1 MRKINTF
8 WNWFQDNNQ
17 TIKNFINE
25 TPKSQKQISHWIK
38 HRLGFYCKELDYMI
52 IFPKKPTE
60 KTELIITANGNP
72 EYFTQVTELIKHAPV
87 LKHWKFTAFI
97 QPTVHIEKIMDGL
110 DEPYVFQEITIKTS
124 EIKFLPLA
132 YDEKTKKLNI
142 IVYLK
147 NYNIHCNTKT
157 WKEAVFI
164 IMQDIFGEKYVYEHI
179 NFVQLARMP
188 EEDDDHLIHLHDFQT
203 FLDILNS
210 ED

>member
-72 EYFTQVTELIKHAPV
+72 EYFDQVIQLINNAPV
-87 LKHWKFTAFI
+87 LRNWRFIAFI
-97 QPTVHIEKIMDGL
+97 QLTEKIDKIIERL
-110 DEPYVFQEITIKTS
+110 DDPYVIQELTIKTN
-124 EIKFLPLA
+124 EVKFLPLD
-132 YDEKTKKLNI
+132 YDINSKELDI
-142 IVYLK
+142 IIYLK
-147 NYNIHCNTKT
+147 NYYIHCNTKT
-157 WKEAVFI
+157 LQQI
-164 IMQDIFGEKYVYEHI
+164 IYVILKDLLGEKSIYRKI
-179 NFVQLARMP
+179 NFIQLAKIP
-188 EEDDDHLIHLHDFQT
+188 NEIDELIKLYEFQYY
-203 FLDILNS
+203 IYEIN
-210 ED
+210 